1 MIKKY
6 FVAIIAM
13 VLLLMYVPVSAMAQE
28 TLQVNSLDEMET
40 VDVLSGG
47 DRQVVVIY
55 NDKLEDNIQTLDL
68 SADEIIGGQSVSNRV
83 DVIEVAPDV
92 DIDAFLA
99 ELRSQPNVMAADL
112 NQVYQKS
119 SLPDDA
125 YIQNGQAWQF
135 AGIGEDVTWD
145 QVDNSE
151 AVVVAV
157 LDTGLNT
164 GHPDLIGRTVAGKD
178 YINGSTNVIDRDR
191 DEGHGTMVSGCI
203 VAAANNGIGIAGVAG
218 TANIKVAPFCIGN
231 GDFSN
236 ATIVAALMDA
246 ADRSDI
252 DVINMSYGGYFTST
266 TEQTAVDYALAK
278 GKILVA
284 SSGNEGSDKE
294 AGQYSYPASYEGV
307 ISVGATDQNQEIAY
321 FSQYNDRVD
330 LVAPGESIVTTEKSG
345 AYTYIDGTSFSSPIV
360 AGACAVLLA
369 EDDSLTASQVESVL
383 KETALDLGQ
392 AGKDNYYGYGLLQLD
407 QALEKVKNAETEIP
421 DAALDVYYRTHV
433 QNVGWQEYVSNGQ
446 MSGTENLG
454 LRLEGLE
461 INLADSDYDLG
472 IAYTTHVENIGWQD
486 YVYNG
491 ALSGTQDQG
500 LRLEAVR
507 IDLVGSDADLFDV
520 YYRVHAQNVGWMGW
534 AKDGA
539 DSGTSGFAYRLE
551 GIEIVVVPA
560 GSAAPG
566 STENSCLGI

>member
-1 MIKKY
+1 MVKKY
-6 FVAIIAM
+6 FAVTLAI
-13 VLLLMYVPVSAMAQE
+13 VLLLMSVPVSAQE
-28 TLQVNSLDEMET
+28 TLEVNSLDGMET

-55 NDKLEDNIQTLDL
+55 NEKQEDNIQTLDL
-68 SADEIIGGQSVSNRV
+68 SADEITGGQSVSGRV
-83 DVIEVAPDV
+83 DVIEVAA
-92 DIDAFLA
+92 DIDIDTFLA
-99 ELRSQPNVMAADL
+99 ELRSRPNVLAADV

-119 SLPDDA
+119 ALPDDT
-125 YIQNGQAWQF
+125 YILDGQAWQF
-135 AGIGEDVTWD
+135 SGIGEDLTWD
-145 QVDNSE
+145 QVDNAE

-164 GHPDLIGRTVAGKD
+164 GHPDLQGRTVAGYD
-178 YINGSTNVIDRDR
+178 YIAGSSHVIDRDR

-203 VAAANNGIGIAGVAG
+203 VATANNGIGIAGVAG
-218 TANIKVAPFCIGN
+218 TANIKVAPFCIGD
-231 GDFSN
+231 GDFSD
-236 ATIVAALMDA
+236 ATIVTALMDA

-252 DVINMSYGGYFTST
+252 DVINMSYGGYYTSA
-266 TEQTAVDYALAK
+266 TEQTAINYALAK

-284 SSGNEGSDKE
+284 SSGNEGSDRE
-294 AGQYSYPASYEGV
+294 AGRYSYPASYDGV

-345 AYTYIDGTSFSSPIV
+345 DYTYIDGTSFSSPIV

-369 EDDSLTASQVESVL
+369 EDNSLTAGEVESVL

-407 QALEKVKNAETEIP
+407 QALEKVKNAEVDNP
-421 DAALDVYYRTHV
+421 DELLDVYYRTHV
-433 QNVGWQEYVSNGQ
+433 QNVGWQEYVSNGK

-461 INLADSDYDLG
+461 IKLVDSDYDLG

-486 YVYNG
+486 YVYDG
-491 ALSGTQDQG
+491 ELSGTEDQG
-500 LRLEAVR
+500 LRLEAVS

-534 AKDGA
+534 AKNGA
-539 DSGTSGFAYRLE
+539 DSGTSGFGYRLE
-551 GIEIVVVPA
+551 GIEVIVVPV

-566 STENSCLGI
+566 TTENAFLES

>member
-1 MIKKY
+1 
-6 FVAIIAM
+6 
-13 VLLLMYVPVSAMAQE
+13 
-28 TLQVNSLDEMET
+28 
-40 VDVLSGG
+40 
-47 DRQVVVIY
+47 
-55 NDKLEDNIQTLDL
+55 
-68 SADEIIGGQSVSNRV
+68 
-83 DVIEVAPDV
+83 
-92 DIDAFLA
+92 
-99 ELRSQPNVMAADL
+99 
-112 NQVYQKS
+112 
-119 SLPDDA
+119 
-125 YIQNGQAWQF
+125 
-135 AGIGEDVTWD
+135 
-145 QVDNSE
+145 
-151 AVVVAV
+151 
-157 LDTGLNT
+157 
-164 GHPDLIGRTVAGKD
+164 
-178 YINGSTNVIDRDR
+178 
-191 DEGHGTMVSGCI
+191 
-203 VAAANNGIGIAGVAG
+203 
-218 TANIKVAPFCIGN
+218 
-231 GDFSN
+231 
-236 ATIVAALMDA
+236 
-246 ADRSDI
+246 
-252 DVINMSYGGYFTST
+252 MSYGGYFTST

>member
-1 MIKKY
+1 
-6 FVAIIAM
+6 
-13 VLLLMYVPVSAMAQE
+13 
-28 TLQVNSLDEMET
+28 
-40 VDVLSGG
+40 
-47 DRQVVVIY
+47 VVVIY
-55 NDKLEDNIQTLDL
+55 NDKQEDNIQTLDL

-252 DVINMSYGGYFTST
+252 DVINMSYGGYFTSI

-421 DAALDVYYRTHV
+421 DAALDVFYRTHV
-433 QNVGWQEYVSNGQ
+433 QNVGWQEYVFNGQ
-446 MSGTENLG
+446 MSGTENQG

-461 INLADSDYDLG
+461 IELADSDYDLG
-472 IAYTTHVENIGWQD
+472 IAYTTHVENIGWQS

-491 ALSGTQDQG
+491 ALSGTEDQG
-500 LRLEAVR
+500 LRLEAV
-507 IDLVGSDADLFDV
+507 
-520 YYRVHAQNVGWMGW
+520 
-534 AKDGA
+534 
-539 DSGTSGFAYRLE
+539 
-551 GIEIVVVPA
+551 
-560 GSAAPG
+560 
-566 STENSCLGI
+566 